1 MPANATS
8 AALELFDHHRDTL
21 ERAVQAIAERG
32 YWSPFPESLRQ
43 YPEEAVK
50 GAQAEFEALLGR
62 HFALAGPQPIGRAGA
77 ERSPYGFELGV
88 TYDQYDTDELL
99 ERQQK
104 ALPGWRDAGAR
115 ARVGACLEILQRLN
129 ALSPALAHAV
139 MHTTGQA
146 FMMAFQAGGA
156 HAQDRGLEALAYA
169 WRAMAEVPETACW
182 IKPQG
187 KQDPLLLDKRWHI
200 VPRGLSLVIACST
213 FPTWNTYPGLFASL
227 ATGNP
232 VLVKAHPGAILPV
245 AMSVKVAQ
253 EVLGELGFDPALVSL
268 VVDTPEAPVAQRL
281 ALDPRVRLVD
291 FTGSNAFGEWLEQ
304 HARQAQVFTEKA
316 GINTLIVDS
325 THDLKAVA
333 KNLAFSLSLYSGQMC
348 TTTQAIYVP
357 RDGIRNGDEQLSFD
371 QVADTLASAI
381 NGLLSDND
389 RACAV
394 LGAIQSEATAAR
406 IVDCRALGEVLLDS
420 EAREHPQ
427 FPGARVRTPLL
438 LKVDASD
445 RAAYAQERF
454 GPIAFVIA
462 TDDSA
467 HSLRVAREV
476 IAEKGAMTLGVYST
490 DAAFLYQAESLAQ
503 DVAVA
508 LSVNLDGGVF
518 VNQSAAFSDFHATG
532 GNPAAN
538 ASITDGAFVSRR
550 FVTVQS
556 RRPAV
561 LSWERADDLL

>member
-1 MPANATS
+1 MPSTATR
-8 AALELFDHHRDTL
+8 AALELFDHHRPMLD
-21 ERAVQAIAERG
+21 RALQAIAERS
-32 YWSPFPESLRQ
+32 YWSPYSEQLKQ
-43 YPEEAVK
+43 YPQAAVE
-50 GAQAEFEALLGR
+50 GAQAAFEALLNQS
-62 HFALAGPQPIGRAGA
+62 FALHGPAAVAQVGA

-88 TYDQYDTDELL
+88 HYDQYDAEQLL
-99 ERQQK
+99 ARQQQ
-104 ALPGWRDAGAR
+104 ALPAWRDAGPQ

-129 ALSPALAHAV
+129 ALSPTLAHAV
-139 MHTTGQA
+139 MHTTGQG

-169 WRAMAEVPETACW
+169 WRAMAEVPQAAQW

-187 KQDPLLLDKRWHI
+187 KFDPLQLDKRWHI
-200 VPRGLSLVIACST
+200 VPRGLSLVVACST

-253 EVLGELGFDPALVSL
+253 DALAELGFDPALVSL
-268 VVDTPEAPVAQRL
+268 VVDTPEAPVAQQL
-281 ALDPRVRLVD
+281 ALDPRVKLVD
-291 FTGSNAFGEWLEQ
+291 FTGSNAFGEWLE
-304 HARQAQVFTEKA
+304 HNALQAQVFTEKA
-316 GINTLIVDS
+316 GINSVIIDS

-357 RDGIRNGDEQLSFD
+357 RGGIRNGDEQLSFD
-371 QVADTLASAI
+371 QVAEALAAAVK
-381 NGLLSDND
+381 GFLADND

-394 LGAIQSEATAAR
+394 LGAIQSPATVAR
-406 IVDCRALGEVLLDS
+406 IDACRELGEVLLDS
-420 EAREHPQ
+420 EVREHPQ
-427 FPGARVRTPLL
+427 FPGARVHTPLL
-438 LKVDASD
+438 LKVDAAQRD
-445 RAAYAQERF
+445 AYTQERF
-454 GPIAFVIA
+454 GPIAFIIA

-467 HSLRVAREV
+467 HSLQVAREV
-476 IAEKGAMTLGVYST
+476 IAAKGAMTLGVYST
-490 DAAFLYQAESLAQ
+490 DEAFLEQAEALAQ

-538 ASITDGAFVSRR
+538 ASISDGAFVSRR
-550 FVTVQS
+550 FVIVQS
-556 RRPAV
+556 RRHA
-561 LSWERADDLL
+561 AQ